1 MEKKYIVLFAVFAL
15 LLTITGCNEERT
27 TYSGPNYI
35 MFSDSL
41 YVLPVQNNEDFFDI
55 PVSATQTCSYDRTL
69 AVEIIDKKSNAIEGV
84 HYELESNTVTIEAGE
99 LVANVRVRGIFDNIE
114 VADSLGFALRLI
126 TEENTHWD
134 LYGIDANVVLQ
145 KTCPF
150 NIYDFEGYCV
160 LISTYL
166 YNYTNV
172 DKRLIRA
179 IVDTEEENTLII
191 KDYFYEGYDV
201 KLKFTTNDLL
211 NPLIEMDEQIFGP
224 TTEAFGTIYGDG
236 KIRMF
241 QPTNYVS
248 YYSSCEQF
256 VYQYMTL
263 YVMNKDQQ
271 SIYGTVGTFINVLK
285 WISDD
290 EAEKLMREG
299 Y

>member
-1 MEKKYIVLFAVFAL
+1 MKKKQIVLFILFAL
-15 LLTITGCNEERT
+15 LLTVTGCNEERT

-41 YVLPVQNNEDFFDI
+41 YVLPIQNNEDFFDI

-69 AVEIIDKKSNAIEGV
+69 AVEIIDKNSNAIEGV
-84 HYELESNTVTIEAGE
+84 HYVLESNTVTIAAGE
-99 LVANVRVRGIFDNIE
+99 LVTNVRVRGIFDNIE
-114 VADSLGFALRLI
+114 VADSLGFALRLV

-134 LYGIDANVVLQ
+134 LYGIDANVILR

-150 NIYDFEGYCV
+150 NIYDFEGYC
-160 LISTYL
+160 LLNSTYL
-166 YNYTNV
+166 YDYTTV
-172 DKRLIRA
+172 DKRLTRA
-179 IVDTEEENTLII
+179 VVDTEEENTLII
-191 KDYFYEGYDV
+191 KDYFYDGYDV
-201 KLKFTTNDLL
+201 KLKFTTDDLL